1 MDSSSL
7 VLAAAAAMPVLAV
20 LAKGRNDIKLPKN
33 QFPCEQGKQEKKKK
47 KRKILGGKKR
57 QTNNDNIKIK
67 DIFWRCATPFTSVCV

>member
-33 QFPCEQGKQEKKKK
+33 PFPCEQGKQEKKEEKKNVGEKK
-47 KRKILGGKKR
+47 KGR
-57 QTNNDNIKIK
+57 QIMIIYK
-67 DIFWRCATPFTSVCV
+67 

>member
-33 QFPCEQGKQEKKKK
+33 QFPCEQGKQEKKRKK
-47 KRKILGGKKR
+47 ERYWGEKKGR
-57 QTNNDNIKIK
+57 QIMI
-67 DIFWRCATPFTSVCV
+67 I